1 MLPEDTITAKVAA
14 RLVGV
19 HVSAVYRWVMSGRL
33 RAWRVGGRLRLSRAD
48 VLAVIQAVQ
57 ARRR

>member
-1 MLPEDTITAKVAA
+1 MLPEDTITAKAGA

-19 HVSAVYRWVMSGRL
+19 HVSAVYRWVMCGRL

>member
-1 MLPEDTITAKVAA
+1 MLPEDTITAKAAA

-48 VLAVIQAVQ
+48 VLAVVQAVQ